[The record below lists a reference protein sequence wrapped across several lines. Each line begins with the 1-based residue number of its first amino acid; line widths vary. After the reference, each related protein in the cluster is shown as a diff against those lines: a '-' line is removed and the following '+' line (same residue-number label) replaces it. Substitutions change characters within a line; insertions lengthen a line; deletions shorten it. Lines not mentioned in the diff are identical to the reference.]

1 MYTYELCRRYQDAL
15 NRKDLVSILELF
27 TLDATAKAPML
38 GELDVLAFH
47 NRVFESCGY
56 AVTRLT
62 NVFDG
67 LNHARS
73 VALQF
78 MYTWTFPAGRQVSVE
93 GMSVFELNE
102 DQNKFKRLAII
113 YDPTEFRRKLK
124 KGSGEMR
131 MMQAMKHAPAR
142 LAA

>member
-1 MYTYELCRRYQDAL
+1 MYAYELCRRYQDAL
-15 NRKDLVSILELF
+15 NRKDLKSILELF
-27 TLDATAKAPML
+27 TNDASAKAPML
-38 GELDVLAFH
+38 GEMDVVSFH
-47 NRVFESCGY
+47 NRILESGGY
-56 AVTRLT
+56 TVTRLT

-102 DQNKFKRLAII
+102 ERNKFNRLVVI
-113 YDPTEFRRKLK
+113 YDPTEFRRNLK
-124 KGSGEMR
+124 EGSAGLR
-131 MMQAMKHAPAR
+131 MMQVIKHAQDR